1 MEMHEDD
8 IRKEKPVASVYN
20 GSPNYV
26 MGVDYEKDFDTRF
39 WANEIRTLIHCILS
53 WLFYTLY
60 TWSFLDFI

>member
-1 MEMHEDD
+1 
-8 IRKEKPVASVYN
+8 VTQ
-20 GSPNYV
+20 
-26 MGVDYEKDFDTRF
+26 VDYEKECVTKL